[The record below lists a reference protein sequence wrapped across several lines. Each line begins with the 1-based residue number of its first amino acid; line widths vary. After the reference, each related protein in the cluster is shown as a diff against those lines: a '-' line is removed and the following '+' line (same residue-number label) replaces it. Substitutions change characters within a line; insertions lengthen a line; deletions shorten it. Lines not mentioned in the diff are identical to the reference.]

1 MSSGKLIRWGIASA
15 GKISE
20 DFVIALG
27 TLPATDHKVVAVA
40 ARAQERAAEFAKKH
54 EIPNAYG
61 SYEELAKSKDVD
73 VVYIGVLNPQH
84 YEVSLLMLNHGKHV
98 LCEKPLAM
106 NKKQVEGILA
116 AAKANKRFFME
127 AVWSRFFPS
136 YEHVR
141 QLIQTGALGE
151 VKEVE
156 VNFGFPLSNVDRLQ
170 KRELGGGVVYDL
182 GIYTIQV
189 SQWAFQEPP
198 QKIESTGQT
207 NAEGVD
213 DDVSATLT
221 YSGGRTAR
229 MRVSGKV
236 QLDNKAVIK
245 GTKGQVTLINFWSP
259 NKLIDIDGKEKE
271 WLPPKGKYATN
282 YGNSEGMRYEAEAV
296 RQSILAG
303 ELENKSVTYAD
314 SLLFAQIED
323 TIRKQ
328 IGVLNKYDEE

>member
-1 MSSGKLIRWGIASA
+1 MAQIIRWGIASA

-20 DFVIALG
+20 DFVIALS
-27 TLPATDHKVVAVA
+27 TLPASDHKVQAVA
-40 ARAQERAAEFAKKH
+40 ARTLDRAQDFAKKH
-54 EIPNAYG
+54 EIPSAYG

-84 YEVSLLMLNHGKHV
+84 YEVSLLMLNSGKHV

-127 AVWSRFFPS
+127 AVWSRFFPA
-136 YEHVR
+136 YQVVR
-141 QLIQTGALGE
+141 ERISSGQLGE
-151 VKEVE
+151 VKEVV
-156 VNFGFPLSNVDRLQ
+156 VNFGFPLANVDRLQ

-182 GIYTIQV
+182 GVYTIQV
-189 SQWAFQEPP
+189 SQWAFQEKP
-198 QKIESTGQT
+198 QKIESSGTT
-207 NAEGVD
+207 NAEGID
-213 DDVSATLT
+213 DDVSCTLT

-229 MRVSGKV
+229 MRFSSKEK
-236 QLDNKAVIK
+236 LDNTAVIK
-245 GTKGQVTLINFWSP
+245 GTKGQATLIDFWSP
-259 NKLIDIDGKEKE
+259 NKLIDIDGKVTE

-282 YGNSEGMRYEAEAV
+282 YGNSEAMRYEAEAV
-296 RQSILAG
+296 RRSIVAG
-303 ELENKSVTYAD
+303 DVENKNVTYAD
-314 SLLFAQIED
+314 SLLFAEIQD

>member
-1 MSSGKLIRWGIASA
+1 MSKQIRWGIASA

-20 DFVIALG
+20 DFVIALS
-27 TLPATDHKVVAVA
+27 TLPATDHKVQAVA
-40 ARAQERAAEFAKKH
+40 ARSLDRAQEFAKKH
-54 EIPNAYG
+54 EIPTALG
-61 SYEELAKSKDVD
+61 SYDELAKDKDVD

-84 YEVSLLMLNHGKHV
+84 YEVALLMLNSGKHV

-136 YEHVR
+136 YQYVKE
-141 QLIQTGALGE
+141 LISSGKLGE
-151 VKEVE
+151 VKDVN
-156 VNFGFPLSNVDRLQ
+156 VNFGFPLAHVDRLQ

-189 SQWAFQEPP
+189 SQWAFQEKP
-198 QKIESTGQT
+198 QKIESKGTL
-207 NAEGVD
+207 NAEGID
-213 DDVSATLT
+213 NDVSATLT

-229 MRVSGKV
+229 MRFTSKEELV
-236 QLDNKAVIK
+236 NTAVIK
-245 GTKGQVTLINFWSP
+245 GSKGQVTLINFWSP

-271 WLPPKGKYATN
+271 WIPPKGKHATN

-303 ELENKSVTYAD
+303 EVENKGVTYAD
-314 SLLFAQIED
+314 SLLFAEIED

>member
-1 MSSGKLIRWGIASA
+1 MSKLIRWGIASA

-20 DFVIALG
+20 DFVIALS
-27 TLPATDHKVVAVA
+27 TLPSTDHKVQAIA
-40 ARAQERAAEFAKKH
+40 ARSLDRAQEFAKKH
-54 EIPNAYG
+54 EIPSAYG
-61 SYEELAKSKDVD
+61 SYDELANAKDVD
-73 VVYIGVLNPQH
+73 VVYIGTLNPQH
-84 YEVSLLMLNHGKHV
+84 YEVCLLMLNKGKHV

-136 YEHVR
+136 YAHVR
-141 QLIQTGALGE
+141 DLISSGKLGT
-151 VKEVE
+151 VQDVE
-156 VNFGFPLSNVDRLQ
+156 VNFGFPLLQVDRLQ

-189 SQWAFQEPP
+189 SQWAFQEKPE
-198 QKIESTGQT
+198 KIESHGTL
-207 NAEGVD
+207 NAEGID

-221 YSGGRTAR
+221 YSGGRQSR
-229 MRVSGKV
+229 MRFSSKEK
-236 QLDNKAVIK
+236 LSNTAVIK
-245 GTKGQVTLINFWSP
+245 GTKGQVTLIDFWTP

-271 WLPPKGKYATN
+271 WLPPKGKYQTN
-282 YGNSEGMRYEAEAV
+282 YANSEAMRYEAEAV

-303 ELENKSVTYAD
+303 EVENKNVSYAD
-314 SLLFAQIED
+314 SLLFAEIED

-328 IGVLNKYDEE
+328 IGVLNKYDE

>member
-20 DFVIALG
+20 DFVIALS
-27 TLPATDHKVVAVA
+27 TLPASDHQVVAVA

-54 EIPNAYG
+54 GIPTALG

-106 NKKQVEGILA
+106 NRKQVEGILA
-116 AAKANKRFFME
+116 SAKANKRFFME

-136 YEHVR
+136 YQHVR
-141 QLIQTGALGE
+141 QLIDTGALGE
-151 VKEVE
+151 IKDVQ
-156 VNFGFPLSNVDRLQ
+156 VNFGFPLANVDRLQ

-198 QKIESTGQT
+198 QKIESTGHT
-207 NAEGVD
+207 NAEGID

-229 MRVSGKV
+229 MRISSRDK
-236 QLDNKAVIK
+236 LDNKAIIK
-245 GTKGQVTLINFWSP
+245 GTKGQVTLIDFWTP
-259 NKLIDIDGKEKE
+259 NKLIDIDGSEKE
-271 WLPPKGKYATN
+271 WLPPKGKHATN
-282 YGNSEGMRYEAEAV
+282 YANSEAMRYEAEAV

-303 ELENKSVTYAD
+303 ELENKTVSYAD

-328 IGVLNKYDEE
+328 IGVLNKYDEQ

>member
-1 MSSGKLIRWGIASA
+1 MAQIIRWGIASA

-20 DFVIALG
+20 DFVIALS
-27 TLPATDHKVVAVA
+27 TLPASDHKVQAVA
-40 ARAQERAAEFAKKH
+40 ARTLDRAQDFAKKH
-54 EIPNAYG
+54 EIPSAYG

-84 YEVSLLMLNHGKHV
+84 YEVSLLMLNSGKHV

-127 AVWSRFFPS
+127 AVWSRFFPA
-136 YEHVR
+136 YQRVR
-141 QLIQTGALGE
+141 ELTSSGQLGE
-151 VKEVE
+151 VKEVV
-156 VNFGFPLSNVDRLQ
+156 VNFGFPLANVDRLQ

-182 GIYTIQV
+182 GVYTIQV
-189 SQWAFQEPP
+189 SQWAFQEKP
-198 QKIESTGQT
+198 QKIESSGTT
-207 NAEGVD
+207 NAEGID
-213 DDVSATLT
+213 DDVSSTLT

-229 MRVSGKV
+229 MRFTSKEK
-236 QLDNKAVIK
+236 LDNTAVIK
-245 GTKGQVTLINFWSP
+245 GTKGQVTLIDFWSP

-282 YGNSEGMRYEAEAV
+282 YGNSEAMRYEAEAV
-296 RQSILAG
+296 RQSIIAG
-303 ELENKSVTYAD
+303 DVENKNVAYAD
-314 SLLFAQIED
+314 SLLFAEIQD

>member
-1 MSSGKLIRWGIASA
+1 MSSGKLIRWGIVSA

-20 DFVIALG
+20 DFVIALS
-27 TLPATDHKVVAVA
+27 TLPASDHQVVAVA
-40 ARAQERAAEFAKKH
+40 ARAQECAAAFAKKH

-73 VVYIGVLNPQH
+73 VVYIGALNPQH
-84 YEVSLLMLNHGKHV
+84 YEISLLILNHGKHV

-116 AAKANKRFFME
+116 AAKANKCFFME

-136 YEHVR
+136 YQHVR
-141 QLIQTGALGE
+141 QLIETGALGDI
-151 VKEVE
+151 KNVE
-156 VNFGFPLSNVDRLQ
+156 VAFGFPLAAVDRLQ

-198 QKIESTGQT
+198 QKIESTGLT
-207 NAEGVD
+207 NNEGID
-213 DDVSATLT
+213 DDVSCTLT
-221 YSGGRTAR
+221 YSGGRTAK
-229 MRVSGKV
+229 MRLSSKEK
-236 QLDNKAVIK
+236 LDNKAIIK
-245 GTKGQVTLINFWSP
+245 GTKGEITLIDFWSP
-259 NKLIDIDGKEKE
+259 NKIIDIDGKEKE

-282 YGNSEGMRYEAEAV
+282 YGNSECMRYEAEAV

-303 ELENKSVTYAD
+303 EMENKTVSYAD
-314 SLLFAQIED
+314 SLLFAEIED

>member
-20 DFVIALG
+20 DFVIALS
-27 TLPATDHKVVAVA
+27 TLPASDHQVVAVA

-54 EIPNAYG
+54 GIPTALG

-136 YEHVR
+136 YQHVR
-141 QLIQTGALGE
+141 QLIDTGALGE
-151 VKEVE
+151 IKDVQ
-156 VNFGFPLSNVDRLQ
+156 VNFGFPLANVDRLQ

-198 QKIESTGQT
+198 QKIESTGHT
-207 NAEGVD
+207 NAEGID
-213 DDVSATLT
+213 DDVSTTLT

-229 MRVSGKV
+229 MRISSREK
-236 QLDNKAVIK
+236 LDNKAIIK
-245 GTKGQVTLINFWSP
+245 GTKGQVTLIDFWTP

-271 WLPPKGKYATN
+271 WLPPKGKHATN
-282 YGNSEGMRYEAEAV
+282 YANSEAMRYEAEAV

-303 ELENKSVTYAD
+303 ELENKTVSYAD

-328 IGVLNKYDEE
+328 IGVLNKYDEQ

>member
-1 MSSGKLIRWGIASA
+1 MSKLIRWGIASA

-20 DFVIALG
+20 DFVIALS
-27 TLPATDHKVVAVA
+27 TLPSSDHKVQAVA
-40 ARAQERAAEFAKKH
+40 ARALDRAQEFATKH
-54 EIPNAYG
+54 GIPKALG
-61 SYEELAKSKDVD
+61 SYEELAKSTDVD
-73 VVYIGVLNPQH
+73 VVYIGTLNPQH
-84 YEVSLLMLNHGKHV
+84 YEVALLMLNNGKHV

-136 YEHVR
+136 YQR
-141 QLIQTGALGE
+141 
-151 VKEVE
+151 VKELISSGQLGQVKDVE
-156 VNFGFPLSNVDRLQ
+156 VNFGFPMPHVDRLQ

-189 SQWAFQEPP
+189 SQWAFQEKPE
-198 QKIESTGQT
+198 KIESKGTL
-207 NAEGVD
+207 NAEGID

-229 MRVSGKV
+229 MRFSSKEKLG
-236 QLDNKAVIK
+236 NTAVIK
-245 GTKGQVTLINFWSP
+245 GTKGQVTLIDFWSP
-259 NKLIDIDGKEKE
+259 NKLIDIDGQEKE

-282 YGNSEGMRYEAEAV
+282 YANSEAMRYEAEAV
-296 RQSILAG
+296 RQSIIAG
-303 ELENKSVTYAD
+303 EVENKNVTYAD
-314 SLLFAQIED
+314 SLIFAEIED

-328 IGVLNKYDEE
+328 IGVLNKYDEQ